1 MDLTENIRPALDE
14 GHIGCGIFVGL
25 EAAFDN
31 DGHEI
36 LLAKLNHYG
45 VCGVSNDWFR
55 SYCSNWQQYVPINGY
70 DSSLTKINCGAPQGS
85 ALGPLLFLL
94 YINDLNQAIK
104 FCKVNHFADDT
115 NLLHLGKSI
124 KKLNKL
130 VNIDLKSLP
139 NWLNANKI
147 SLNIKK

>member
-45 VCGVSNDWFR
+45 VCGVSYDWFR
-55 SYCSNWQQYVPINGY
+55 SYCSN
-70 DSSLTKINCGAPQGS
+70 
-85 ALGPLLFLL
+85 
-94 YINDLNQAIK
+94 
-104 FCKVNHFADDT
+104 
-115 NLLHLGKSI
+115 
-124 KKLNKL
+124 
-130 VNIDLKSLP
+130 
-139 NWLNANKI
+139 
-147 SLNIKK
+147 